1 MALEE
6 YSRKRDFKKTP
17 EPPPGRIKTRNGGLS
32 YLVQKHDATRLHY
45 DFRLELDGVL
55 LSWAVTKGPS
65 LNPADKRLAVRTE
78 DHPLSYG
85 TFEGTIPQ
93 GEYGGGTVMMWDE
106 GIWEPKGDP
115 HTGLEHGHLSFVLHG
130 ERLKGGWGLIRMRGD
145 GKRENW
151 LLVKENDPEARK
163 NGANEKFLKDLAS
176 SVKTGRSMDEIAGGE
191 ARASK
196 AAVKPKPTTAGK
208 MRKAPQSA
216 NRLTQL
222 MESYPEVQL
231 ATLVDE
237 PPEGETWLHEI
248 KFDGYRLLGFVS
260 GGTAALRTRNG
271 KDWTGSFPSLTA
283 AMEALNVKDAVLDME
298 AVIVDEQGKSSF
310 QALQAALGEGGKPEN
325 IIAYVFDLLHL
336 DGKDLTKLPLT
347 ERKEKLGNL
356 LKKVKQDRWLRYS
369 AHIVGEGDAM
379 FAKAREAGLEGIV
392 SKRANAPYVP
402 GRQKSWLK
410 SKCSLR
416 QEFII
421 LGFSDARTG
430 GRAIGALYLGYKKNG
445 MLRYAGKVGTGFSM
459 KSASEL
465 AARFAGMTIEKP
477 TLSRA
482 ETEGLAA
489 GEWKTVHWIEPS
501 LLCEVAFTEWTQDG
515 RIRHPSFQGLRE
527 DKEAMDVKQET
538 PVKTAIATKPNAE
551 KTKAER
557 LVLGGVTITHPDRV
571 ISEEGQVTKGELAA
585 YYAGV
590 AGLIL
595 PQIINRPISLLR
607 CPTGIG
613 RDCFFQRNPGRGL
626 GADIKQFTF
635 RHKGKKYEYL
645 YIEDERGLLEVVQM
659 GGIELHPWGA
669 PVDAIDYPDR
679 MIFDLDPAP
688 DVPFE
693 AVKLAAQDLR
703 QRLKH
708 KGLESALKC
717 TGGKGLHV
725 TVPLAGRDKWPVVK
739 SFAASL
745 AEEMV
750 AATPQAYVATM
761 SKAKRTGKIFI
772 DYFRNDYTAT
782 AIADYAVRARPGAPV
797 ALPLEWR
804 ELKGLTSGSQFTM
817 KDVLARVKDKRRA
830 LPAPPTRQT
839 IPAL

>member
-6 YSRKRDFKKTP
+6 YRRKRDFRKTP
-17 EPPPGRIKTRNGGLS
+17 EPPPGRIRTRKVGLS

-65 LNPADKRLAVRTE
+65 LNPADKRLAARTE

-93 GEYGGGTVMMWDE
+93 AEYGGGTVMMWDE
-106 GIWEPKGDP
+106 GTWEPKGDP
-115 HTGLEHGHLSFVLHG
+115 RAGLEKGHLSFVLHG

-151 LLVKENDPEARK
+151 LLVKENDTEARK
-163 NGANEKFLKDLAS
+163 NGANEKFLNDRAS
-176 SVKTGRSMDEIAGGE
+176 SVKTGRSMDEIAGGAAP
-191 ARASK
+191 ARGTAVKTRPMKASK
-196 AAVKPKPTTAGK
+196 TK
-208 MRKAPQSA
+208 KAPQSG
-216 NRLTQL
+216 NELKRL
-222 MESYPEVQL
+222 MELYPDVQL

-237 PPEGETWLHEI
+237 APEGKEWLHEI

-260 GGTAALRTRNG
+260 GGAAQLRTRNG
-271 KDWTGSFPSLTA
+271 KDWTGSFPSLAT
-283 AMEALNVKDAVLDME
+283 AMEKLKVKDAVLDME
-298 AVIVDEQGKSSF
+298 AVILDEQGKSSF
-310 QALQAALGEGGKPEN
+310 QPLQAALGDGGNPET
-325 IIAYVFDLLHL
+325 IVAYVFDLLHL
-336 DGKDLTKLPLT
+336 DGKDSSRLPLT
-347 ERKEKLGNL
+347 ERKEKLEHL
-356 LKKVKQDRWLRYS
+356 LKTSKQDRWLRYS
-369 AHIVGEGDAM
+369 AHTAGEGDAM
-379 FAKAREAGLEGIV
+379 FAKACEAGLEGII
-392 SKRANAPYVP
+392 SKRANAPYVA

-410 SKCSLR
+410 IKCSLR

-430 GRAIGALYLGYKKNG
+430 GRALGALYLGYKKNG
-445 MLRYAGKVGTGFSM
+445 VLRYAGKVGTGFSM
-459 KSASEL
+459 KMAHEL
-465 AARFAGMTIEKP
+465 TQRFEGIAIETP

-482 ETEGLAA
+482 EADGIAA
-489 GEWKTVHWIEPS
+489 GEWKSVHWIKPS

-515 RIRHPSFQGLRE
+515 HIRHPSFQGLRE
-527 DKEAMDVKQET
+527 DKEARDVRQEI
-538 PVKTAIATKPNAE
+538 PVKTAAPAE
-551 KTKAER
+551 KGRAGR

-571 ISEEGQVTKGELAA
+571 ISEVGHVTKGELAE

-590 AGLIL
+590 AALIL
-595 PQIINRPISLLR
+595 PQVVNRPLSLLR
-607 CPTGIG
+607 CPSGIG
-613 RDCFFQRNPGRGL
+613 GECFFQRNPGKGL
-626 GADIKQFTF
+626 GADIKPFAF
-635 RHKGKKYEYL
+635 RHKGKKYEYF
-645 YIEDERGLLEVVQM
+645 YIEDEKGLLEVVQM
-659 GGIELHPWGA
+659 GAIELHPWGA
-669 PVDAIDYPDR
+669 PVDAIDYPDG

-703 QRLKH
+703 QRLQH
-708 KGLESALKC
+708 KGLESVVKC

-725 TVPLAGRDKWPVVK
+725 TVPLAGKDKWPVVK
-739 SFAASL
+739 SFAAAL

-761 SKAKRTGKIFI
+761 SKAKRTDKIFI

-782 AIADYAVRARPGAPV
+782 AIADFAVRARPGVPV
-797 ALPLEWR
+797 ALPLDWR
-804 ELKGLTSGSQFTM
+804 ELKSLTSGSQFTM
-817 KDVLARVKDKRRA
+817 KDVLTRVKNKRRA
-830 LPAPPTRQT
+830 LPARPEGQT